1 MSFCRLRGRRRLRGS
16 RNRNLE
22 DRNGLRLN
30 ISVGGSRSGG
40 KRLHRQNYADLNRRS
55 HTFARAAVN
64 CDWRHELAKEY
75 LLRHAEEERTHWR
88 WVLDDLSKRRVTPV
102 RICATSRL
110 IILLKRSLGCSTTLR
125 RNDPLLG

>member
-55 HTFARAAVN
+55 QGEARS
-64 CDWRHELAKEY
+64 
-75 LLRHAEEERTHWR
+75 AE
-88 WVLDDLSKRRVTPV
+88 
-102 RICATSRL
+102 
-110 IILLKRSLGCSTTLR
+110 
-125 RNDPLLG
+125 